1 LTVIYLGKQI
11 SDLFLPFKVVI
22 LMQSIKEIPVKL
34 TQLFDTVHH
43 MKKIEKG
50 TFLFQEG
57 SVANELYIVQSGIIQ
72 ISKIIPD
79 GRELTLRMCSKG
91 DFIGELDL
99 FSPAPKYL
107 LSARVAESGE
117 VAVIMKDVLE
127 EKLAKNHELSLE
139 FMKWMS
145 QQYRKTQTRFR
156 DLVLHGKKGA
166 LYSTL
171 IRITNSYGIKTND
184 GILIELPLTNQELA
198 NFCGTSREV
207 VNRLLSDLRKTG
219 IISID
224 KGSITIHDLDYLKN
238 EIDCE
243 DCSPEICKID

>member
-1 LTVIYLGKQI
+1 
-11 SDLFLPFKVVI
+11 
-22 LMQSIKEIPVKL
+22 MQSLKEVPVKL
-34 TQLFDTVHH
+34 TKLFETVHH

-50 TFLFQEG
+50 SFLFQEG
-57 SVANELYIVQSGIIQ
+57 SVAEELYIVHSGIVQ

-79 GRELTLRMCSKG
+79 GRELTLRLCSKG
-91 DFIGELDL
+91 DFIGELNI
-99 FSPAPKYL
+99 FSPASRYL
-107 LSARVAESGE
+107 LSARVIESGE
-117 VAVIMKDVLE
+117 VAVIKKDVLE
-127 EKLAKNHELSLE
+127 EKLSKDHELSLE

-145 QQYRKTQTRFR
+145 LQYRKTQTKFR

-171 IRITNSYGIKTND
+171 IRITNSYGVKTEK
-184 GILIELPLTNQELA
+184 GILIDLPLTNQELA

-207 VNRLLSDLRKTG
+207 VNRLLGDLRKLG

-224 KGSITIHDLDYLKN
+224 KGSITIHDLDHLKN

-243 DCSPEICKID
+243 ECPTEICKID

>member
-1 LTVIYLGKQI
+1 
-11 SDLFLPFKVVI
+11 
-22 LMQSIKEIPVKL
+22 MQSIKEIPTKL

-57 SVANELYIVQSGIIQ
+57 SPANELYIVQSGIIQ

-79 GRELTLRMCSKG
+79 GRELTLRMCSSG

-99 FSPAPKYL
+99 FSPASKYL

-127 EKLAKNHELSLE
+127 EKLTHNHELSLE

-145 QQYRKTQTRFR
+145 QQYQKTQTKFR

-171 IRITNSYGIKTND
+171 IRITNSYGIKTNQ

-207 VNRLLSDLRKTG
+207 VNRLLSDLRKAG
-219 IISID
+219 ILSID
-224 KGSITIHDLDYLKN
+224 KGYITIHDLDYLKN

-243 DCSPEICKID
+243 DCSTEICKID

>member
-1 LTVIYLGKQI
+1 
-11 SDLFLPFKVVI
+11 
-22 LMQSIKEIPVKL
+22 MQSIKEMPETL
-34 TQLFDTVHH
+34 THLFDTVHH
-43 MKKIEKG
+43 YKKIEKG

-57 SVANELYIVQSGIIQ
+57 SNGDELFIVQSGILQ
-72 ISKIIPD
+72 LSKIIPD
-79 GRELTLRMCSKG
+79 GRELTLRMCTSG
-91 DFIGELDL
+91 DFVGELHL

-107 LSARVAESGE
+107 LSARVIESGQI
-117 VAVIMKDVLE
+117 AVIKREVLE
-127 EKLAKNHELSLE
+127 ERLSQNMPLAFEFIRWMGLE
-139 FMKWMS
+139 
-145 QQYRKTQTRFR
+145 YRKTQTKFR

-171 IRITNSYGIKTND
+171 IRISNSFGIQTNT

-224 KGSITIHDLDYLKN
+224 KGTITIHDLEYLRM

-243 DCSPEICKID
+243 NCPVEICRVD

>member
-1 LTVIYLGKQI
+1 
-11 SDLFLPFKVVI
+11 
-22 LMQSIKEIPVKL
+22 MQSVKEVPVTL
-34 TQLFDTVHH
+34 THLFDTVHH
-43 MKKIEKG
+43 IKKIEKG

-57 SVANELYIVQSGIIQ
+57 SLAEELYIVQSGILQ

-79 GRELTLRMCSKG
+79 GRELTLRMCSRG
-91 DFIGELDL
+91 DFVGELNI
-99 FSPAPKYL
+99 FSPAPRYL
-107 LSARVAESGE
+107 LSARVTEDGD
-117 VAVIMKDVLE
+117 VAVIKKEVLE
-127 EKLAKNHELSLE
+127 EKLSNDLPLALE

-145 QQYRKTQTRFR
+145 QQFRKTQTKFR

-171 IRITNSYGIKTND
+171 IRMTNSHGIKTNK

-207 VNRLLSDLRKTG
+207 VNRLLSDLRKAG

-224 KGSITIHDLDYLKN
+224 KGAITIHDLEYLKR

-243 DCSPEICKID
+243 DCPIEICKID